1 MYEGNNSLILSTKR
15 MWKYLK
21 TEEDGLAINYMQ
33 DYKSLQNKTQVLKT
47 NLETQGHHLK
57 TN

>member
-1 MYEGNNSLILSTKR
+1 

-21 TEEDGLAINYMQ
+21 TEEDDLAINYMQ
-33 DYKSLQNKTQVLKT
+33 DYKSIQNNTQVLKT
-47 NLETQGHHLK
+47 NLESQSHHLK